1 MNPKEL
7 AFKPASELRDLILKK
22 EISPVELTELY
33 IRRIEEFNPALNAF
47 ITIAADYAIR
57 EAKLAEIK
65 ITNNDITSAL
75 FGVPIGIKDLE
86 LTSGIRSTMGSLVY
100 QNYIPDRDT
109 AVVERIRN
117 SGQIILGKTNTPE
130 FGLSGT
136 TENRL
141 EEPCRNPWNLERTS

>member
-1 MNPKEL
+1 MNERDI
-7 AFKPASELRDLILKK
+7 AFLPAWQLGRLIKTK

-100 QNYIPDRDT
+100 QNYIPELKQYIPFHSLPNRISLWQKISLFCLSNCEELVWVT
-109 AVVERIRN
+109 HRER
-117 SGQIILGKTNTPE
+117 
-130 FGLSGT
+130 
-136 TENRL
+136 
-141 EEPCRNPWNLERTS
+141 